1 MDVNLS
7 ESELH
12 FLQKL
17 LLPYVEYYSLLV
29 QSGHCSALNRKK
41 WSQISTLSAKL
52 EKANEPD

>member
-29 QSGHCSALNRKK
+29 QSGHCSGLNRKK

-52 EKANEPD
+52 GKSK